1 MADHPASSPTQE
13 LPLGTRLSIQN
24 TRLAIERTLMAW
36 VRTGTSMITFGF
48 SVYKFFQM
56 EVTKTGITP
65 HAPLIQKTLLGPRE
79 FGLVLI
85 GIGLLSILLGAF
97 EQRRDLRALRQVYPD
112 LPQSGTRLIALV
124 VGVLGILALVGVIYR
139 F

>member
-1 MADHPASSPTQE
+1 
-13 LPLGTRLSIQN
+13 
-24 TRLAIERTLMAW
+24 
-36 VRTGTSMITFGF
+36 MITFGF
-48 SVYKFFQM
+48 AVYKFFQL
-56 EVTKTGITP
+56 EFTKAGIMP

-97 EQRRDLRALRQVYPD
+97 EQRRDLRALREVYPG

-124 VGVLGILALVGVIYR
+124 VGVLGILAFVGVIYR
-139 F
+139 FRAPERVICNFVGIASVPGGEGRISRA